1 MKHIFAIIMLLSVL
15 ALEAQEPRYQTYSTA
30 LTVAGT
36 KNGSNVE
43 WTNKDINVILN
54 YKTGDFKATI
64 NEADFRNSSQKKP
77 QQGDNIFDDGKTF
90 ILSGVFPISDLI
102 NQQSITASY
111 TTELQLTTQDESL
124 FEPIMFN
131 MTVTKP
137 GEGQAN
143 YRIFVLTGQLYK
155 DEFDLPAFEGMDNN
169 IEIRLFFN
177 AFWQD

>member
-1 MKHIFAIIMLLSVL
+1 MKHLFIFIMLASVL
-15 ALEAQEPRYQTYSTA
+15 VLEAQEPRYQTYSTA

-36 KNGSNVE
+36 KNSSNVE
-43 WTNKDINVILN
+43 WTNKDINVVLN

-64 NEADFRNSSQKKP
+64 NEADFRNSSQKQP
-77 QQGDNIFDDGKTF
+77 EQGENIFDDGETF
-90 ILSGVFPISDLI
+90 LLSGVFPISGLI
-102 NQQSITASY
+102 NQQSVTASY

-124 FEPIMFN
+124 FESIMFN

-155 DEFDLPAFEGMDNN
+155 DEFDLPAFEGMDND